1 MSTADQT
8 PSLASSSRPEPRVVV
23 VAPVSRS
30 ERIDSI
36 DLLRGVAV
44 LGILPMNMP
53 FFALSEAAFF
63 DPTIAGGFQ
72 GWDYV
77 VWLVSH
83 LFFDLKMMA
92 IFSMLFGAGIVVFT
106 DRLERAGRP
115 SAGVMIRRL
124 LWLAL
129 FGLLHAYL
137 IWSGDIL
144 FTYAVCALI
153 VLPLRRL
160 RPGWLI
166 ILGLVM
172 MGIAMIISSVEGF
185 MFQWMR
191 SIADQVAADTKAGAA
206 VSDFHRG
213 MAEGWQQ
220 TRESFVPSAETLAA
234 ERAAYLGSYG
244 DLFWHRAWGSIFMQT
259 QLLLTWSLWRV
270 GGLMLIGMAMMKLG
284 VFSAA
289 RSMRCYALLV
299 VLGYG
304 FGLPLVWLG
313 AQRIMEHEFDFVY
326 IFKAGWHFNYVG
338 SFLVALGHVGLVILI
353 YKGGVVG
360 WLTTA
365 LAAAGR
371 MAFTNYILQSVIS
384 TLIFNGY
391 GLGLWGSMTR
401 VQLAAV
407 VVGIWVFELA
417 LSVAWLKVFRFG
429 PLEWLW
435 RTLTYGRVQPMLRRE
450 LPVAAQA
457 ASPP

>member
-8 PSLASSSRPEPRVVV
+8 PSIASSLRPEPRAAV
-23 VAPVSRS
+23 VAPIGRS

-53 FFALSEAAFF
+53 FFALPEWVLFN
-63 DPTIAGGFQ
+63 PTLAGGFH
-72 GWDYV
+72 GWNYL
-77 VWLVSH
+77 VWLIGH

-92 IFSMLFGAGIVVFT
+92 IFSMLFGAGILIFT
-106 DRLERAGRP
+106 ERLERAGKP
-115 SAGVMIRRL
+115 NTGVLVRRL
-124 LWLAL
+124 LWLGL

-144 FTYAVCALI
+144 FTYAVCGLLM
-153 VLPLRRL
+153 VPLRRL
-160 RPGWLI
+160 SPRWLI
-166 ILGLVM
+166 AL
-172 MGIAMIISSVEGF
+172 GIAVMTIAMLFTSAQGLF
-185 MFQWMR
+185 FGMMR
-191 SIADQVAADTKAGAA
+191 SMAEQADAAAA
-206 VSDFHRG
+206 TGQTLDGFTGG
-213 MAEGWQQ
+213 MAEGW
-220 TRESFVPSAETLAA
+220 RETISQFEPTEAIMEA

-244 DLFWHRAWGSIFMQT
+244 DMFWPRAIDSLFMQT
-259 QLLLTWSLWRV
+259 WLLLTWSLWRV
-270 GGLMLIGMAMMKLG
+270 TGLMLVGMGLMKLG

-289 RSMRCYALLV
+289 RSARFYAAMMV
-299 VLGYG
+299 GGYG
-304 FGLPLVWLG
+304 CGLPIIWAG
-313 AQRIMEHEFDFVY
+313 AQRLIEHEFDFVY
-326 IFKAGWHFNYVG
+326 TFLVGWNFNYVG
-338 SFLVALGHVGLVILI
+338 SVLVALGHVGLVMLI
-353 YKGGVVG
+353 YKSGVVR

-371 MAFTNYILQSVIS
+371 MAFTNYILQSVIG

-450 LPVAAQA
+450 LPVAAPA
-457 ASPP
+457 ASLP